1 MSEDSVEDNI
11 NEYYKLKSK
20 YDEQNQKQKQKILNN
35 KRLSIKE
42 KKHEFKQL
50 KPKCVNC
57 GKPGGTTF
65 ASVFNKET
73 SHEPFRELRAFCKAV
88 EPCGLNIN
96 IAVGHF
102 LNMSDMLADIEDEI
116 SVSKKEI
123 ISDKNKLLFGLI
135 TTEKALDNF
144 DAYKENINVFTSA
157 LETYLQEYMKLT
169 DNPETKDMLKERL
182 EKSYFQIQEIKHS
195 MADFNTT
202 DDVQFV
208 RDAVNIYN
216 TNLTPTLSEI
226 LQLKYRE
233 NTIMYDE
240 QYNTYHLIQNKYS
253 IQDTQINLGK
263 FETVVY
269 NTALQNAPDK
279 TKRPLIVE
287 PSSSYG
293 SEETIESG
301 FVDSRGQVH
310 VTTSIVGVPT
320 FNKDGTV
327 TWSNKNYQ
335 SVWNAAEKQLQNALL
350 SDIDWLQ
357 EFMNNCVKLRLEG
370 KPCQFI
376 NPSNLIIPPQIL
388 EDGNYDF
395 GNSFYNNYFTKLGKD
410 YQKVL
415 FSLAKEKDGTTNY
428 EPFTNQL
435 QTLLAKELKFGTGYF
450 NIMPENAKPL
460 IRR

>member
-11 NEYYKLKSK
+11 NEYYKLKNK
-20 YDEQNQKQKQKILNN
+20 YYEQNQKQKQKIINN

-42 KKHEFKQL
+42 KKQEFNQL

-102 LNMSDMLADIEDEI
+102 LNISDMLAEIEDEI
-116 SVSKKEI
+116 SVSKKEL

-144 DAYKENINVFTSA
+144 DSYKENIKIFTSA
-157 LETYLQEYMKLT
+157 LETYLQEYIKLT
-169 DNPETKDMLKERL
+169 DNDETNKILKEKI
-182 EKSYFQIQEIKHS
+182 EKSYLQIQEIKHS
-195 MADFNTT
+195 MANFNTT
-202 DDVQFV
+202 DDIQFV
-208 RDAVNIYN
+208 RDAVDIYI
-216 TNLTPTLSEI
+216 TTLKPALSEI

-233 NTIMYDE
+233 NTII
-240 QYNTYHLIQNKYS
+240 YNENSNTHHLIQNKYS

-263 FETVVY
+263 FETIIF
-269 NTALQNAPDK
+269 NTSLQ
-279 TKRPLIVE
+279 TV
-287 PSSSYG
+287 PSKNKKQPINQYSSYE

-301 FVDSRGQVH
+301 FVDSKGKVH
-310 VTTSIVGVPT
+310 VTNSIIGVPT
-320 FNKDGTV
+320 FNQDGTI

-335 SVWNAAEKQLQNALL
+335 SLWNITDKKLQDALL

-370 KPCQFI
+370 KPCKFT
-376 NPSNLIIPPQIL
+376 NPSNLIIPPQL
-388 EDGNYDF
+388 QKDGNYDF
-395 GNSFYNNYFTKLGKD
+395 GNSFYNNYFIKIGKD
-410 YQKVL
+410 YQQVL
-415 FSLAKEKDGTTNY
+415 LSLVKDINGVKNY
-428 EPFTNQL
+428 ELFTQQL
-435 QTLLAKELKFGTGYF
+435 ETLLAKELNFGTGYF
-450 NIMPENAKPL
+450 NILPANAKPL